1 MLYYTSL
8 FLIIVLVSIITIW
21 MYRAILGVGRATH
34 NAVLPG
40 RGKVSSKAKARLK
53 TRRKAQAK
61 ADSVYSEVPTP
72 WGWKD
77 SANSVQKPGS
87 DKVLWSG
94 SNKEHGVKETY
105 VGYSQS
111 SGHVPGFGQPVAG
124 SPAKRVGW
132 PYREDKLAFAGK
144 AYKVN
149 RRPVDHDDPTSEGK
163 PWVW

>member
-8 FLIIVLVSIITIW
+8 FLIIVLVSIIAIW
-21 MYRAILGVGRATH
+21 MYRAILGASRVTH
-34 NAVLPG
+34 TAILPG
-40 RGKVSSKAKARLK
+40 RRKVSARAKARLK
-53 TRRKAQAK
+53 SRRKQRGK
-61 ADSVYSEVPTP
+61 GKTTTIGRSEVPTP

-77 SANSVQKPGS
+77 TPHAANTVHKPGS

-94 SNKEHGVKETY
+94 PSSHHGVSEPAT
-105 VGYSQS
+105 GQAYS
-111 SGHVPGFGQPVAG
+111 A
-124 SPAKRVGW
+124 PAHSAATKRVGW

-149 RRPVDHDDPTSEGK
+149 RKAAENGELEGK